1 MKERFWRWRRGG
13 RTGRVL
19 SAYLAVVLLTAI
31 IGPGLVVHAADGDPS
46 AVVAPVSPPEQV
58 VSTTEEPPVGGNAV
72 AEAPESVGGVET
84 SVVLEVTPEA
94 ETPSV
99 TSDHGPLKEND
110 YVIELPIIE
119 LPIIE
124 LPIIELPIIELP
136 IIELPETGDL
146 VVRKFEDLDEDGIRD
161 EGEPM
166 LGGWEFTAY
175 DTYGEVLAT
184 GVTDSNGWLSFTG
197 LPVGE
202 VTVVETLTDGWM
214 NTTPL
219 SQSTM
224 VVAGQVAT
232 LRFGNVAM
240 VAVPEIGTL
249 LVHKFLDVNE
259 NGVHDAGEAK
269 LSGWTFTVRDSEGV
283 VVANGSTDSEGMLR
297 LELLAGTYTV
307 TETLPSGWR
316 STTGVARSF
325 IIAGGLTTHVLF
337 GNVEEPALPFTEVP
351 RAFEEF
357 LPFTGGDYALLF
369 GAAMMTG
376 LAGLALRRKPLD
388 RA

>member
-13 RTGRVL
+13 RTGRAL

-31 IGPGLVVHAADGDPS
+31 IGPGLVVHAADGDSS

-58 VSTTEEPPVGGNAV
+58 VTTTEEPPVEGNAV

-94 ETPSV
+94 EAPSV

-110 YVIELPIIE
+110 YP
-119 LPIIE
+119 
-124 LPIIELPIIELP
+124 IELP

-166 LGGWEFTAY
+166 LGGWEFTAC
-175 DTYGEVLAT
+175 DMYGEVLAT
-184 GVTDSNGWLSFTG
+184 GVTDSNGWLRFTG

-202 VTVVETLTDGWM
+202 VTVVERLTDGWM

-232 LRFGNVAM
+232 LRFGNVAC
-240 VAVPEIGTL
+240 VQTPETGTL
-249 LVHKFLDVNE
+249 MVHKFLDGNE
-259 NGVHDAGEAK
+259 NGVLDSGEAK

-283 VVANGSTDSEGMLR
+283 VVASGSTGSEGMLR

-388 RA
+388 RV